1 MSWFLDPA
9 LPWRT
14 IDPYWSIQLVRTKDV
29 YRRHFGWAFCLCIS
43 KFFWLPTTHFKASK
57 ATKTLEMQME
67 CHHTSCYQVGTYW
80 YETYIPWLPRVIA
93 IFEESAVAA
102 SSGWVWAAWA
112 MIHGIFEQGFK
123 LLDFPSL
130 WRTYWTIHSMWFA
143 WFWLV
148 VLIRYQLF
156 GSIVPIANINKI

>member
-9 LPWRT
+9 LQRAHH
-14 IDPYWSIQLVRTKDV
+14 WSIQLVYVQLTF
-29 YRRHFGWAFCLCIS
+29 RRHFGWAFCLCIS

-57 ATKTLEMQME
+57 ATNILEMQMELME
-67 CHHTSCYQVGTYW
+67 CHHTSCYQVGTYC
-80 YETYIPWLPRVIA
+80 YETDIHTLVAKSHRHLWRKWR
-93 IFEESAVAA
+93 VAA

-130 WRTYWTIHSMWFA
+130 WRTEIEEFTACDSPGSGWSAWWF
-143 WFWLV
+143 
-148 VLIRYQLF
+148 
-156 GSIVPIANINKI
+156 